1 MLIERLSAGTPLTV
15 DQVADA
21 SRRSRQDVL
30 RAIDSKQLRA
40 RQERGDWVILVEDM
54 RRWLSRH

>member
-1 MLIERLSAGTPLTV
+1 MLTERLSAGTPLTV
-15 DQVADA
+15 DQVAEA